1 MFICVRVSV
10 YDCECVCMCVCMCV
24 CVCVRGGGYWHKPHT
39 GVPHTVYIYIYIYTN
54 MTVYTPYFVCTIVA
68 NLTNV
73 CVCYFVQH
81 KR

>member
-1 MFICVRVSV
+1 
-10 YDCECVCMCVCMCV
+10 
-24 CVCVRGGGYWHKPHT
+24 
-39 GVPHTVYIYIYIYTN
+39 